1 MVFNIGGAFIVKG
14 FSLLISLFT
23 IPLYMKFFGNEVIMG
38 LWFTLVSVL
47 SWILNFDLGIGN
59 GLRNKLVYYLVEDDP
74 DKIQQTISSSYIISS
89 LISCILGII
98 SIIVGYTFHWN
109 KFFNVSYDL
118 IPADSL
124 RKIVLT
130 ILLGLVLQFFLKLS
144 SSILY
149 ALQKSAIVNAM
160 SFVTNL
166 FNLLFIYFYSSSN
179 YVEGLYI
186 LSIVFVLNMNL
197 PYLLATF
204 YLFLGPLKNFF
215 PRLKY
220 WEKNLALSTM
230 KLGLKFFFVQIL
242 YMVLINTN
250 EFLISY
256 LFNPSFVVE
265 FQIYNKIF
273 TLGSTIFILIL
284 TPVWSAVTKAIAEN
298 RYEWMSIL
306 FKRIVSLSIIG
317 IVIQLIISFFLQ
329 SIVDVWLRS
338 QTVEI
343 NRVYSFIFAIYGGI
357 LILNSVFSSFANG
370 LSEIRSQLYL
380 FSIACLLRIIFLYLL
395 KDQEI
400 GWISIPI
407 SLILCLI
414 PYSIFQPIILMKKM
428 KRRIKDE

>member
-1 MVFNIGGAFIVKG
+1 M
-14 FSLLISLFT
+14 
-23 IPLYMKFFGNEVIMG
+23 
-38 LWFTLVSVL
+38 
-47 SWILNFDLGIGN
+47 
-59 GLRNKLVYYLVEDDP
+59 
-74 DKIQQTISSSYIISS
+74 
-89 LISCILGII
+89 
-98 SIIVGYTFHWN
+98 
-109 KFFNVSYDL
+109 
-118 IPADSL
+118 
-124 RKIVLT
+124 
-130 ILLGLVLQFFLKLS
+130 QFFLKLS

-215 PRLKY
+215 PRFKY
-220 WEKNLALSTM
+220 WEKNLAMSTM

-242 YMVLINTN
+242 YMLLINTN
-250 EFLISY
+250 EFFISY

-298 RYEWMSIL
+298 RYEWMSVL

-338 QTVEI
+338 QTVDI

-370 LSEIRSQLYL
+370 LSEIRSQLIL

-395 KDQEI
+395 KDQDI

-428 KRRIKDE
+428 KRRIKNE